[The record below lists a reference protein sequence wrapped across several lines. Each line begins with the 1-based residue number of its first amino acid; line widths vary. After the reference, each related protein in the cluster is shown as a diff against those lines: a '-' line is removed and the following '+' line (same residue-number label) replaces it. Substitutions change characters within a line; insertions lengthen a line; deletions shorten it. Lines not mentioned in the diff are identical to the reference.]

1 MKRSSAVV
9 FVNTKDAAK
18 LLEQKLRTW
27 KFRRLDLAAM
37 KNRCQNTA
45 KGGISD
51 QPQLVDG
58 ISSINSRV
66 DLEVR
71 SGLHRI
77 EIWVLIWNLTHHS
90 CNLFCASEMEQFEF
104 CKWYRNWK
112 TCLLEIAFLLDQ
124 ALRFL
129 NFSHLHSTL
138 FFRKKRVCV
147 WGCLGISC
155 DLLVN
160 GFPLPKKFWTQLV

>member
-37 KNRCQNTA
+37 KNRFEKTTSRGYKSHCKRRDN
-45 KGGISD
+45 D
-51 QPQLVDG
+51 QPQLVDR

-71 SGLHRI
+71 SGL
-77 EIWVLIWNLTHHS
+77 
-90 CNLFCASEMEQFEF
+90 Q
-104 CKWYRNWK
+104 
-112 TCLLEIAFLLDQ
+112 
-124 ALRFL
+124 
-129 NFSHLHSTL
+129 
-138 FFRKKRVCV
+138 
-147 WGCLGISC
+147 
-155 DLLVN
+155 
-160 GFPLPKKFWTQLV
+160 

>member
-77 EIWVLIWNLTHHS
+77 EI
-90 CNLFCASEMEQFEF
+90 
-104 CKWYRNWK
+104 
-112 TCLLEIAFLLDQ
+112 
-124 ALRFL
+124 
-129 NFSHLHSTL
+129 
-138 FFRKKRVCV
+138 
-147 WGCLGISC
+147 
-155 DLLVN
+155 
-160 GFPLPKKFWTQLV
+160 